1 MRRTSALTTIAALS
15 ALSIVIAGCST
26 ATPAS
31 TGEIEGEVTYSFW
44 GTPERAAKVEDV
56 ISLFEAANPDATVR
70 SEVADYFAYTE
81 RLTVRAAGNDLPC
94 VSGMQSTFFAQYAQ
108 ADVLLP
114 LDDLIEEG
122 AISTDGIP
130 EDVMAAGQIDGIQ
143 YMIPT
148 GSFVRLFAYNEE
160 LVKAAGV
167 TEPGDDMTW
176 EEWADWLHEL
186 QAGLPDGVYA
196 AENDGG
202 FMFTFVSWVVGH
214 GEQMF
219 VDGELGFSKD
229 ILRDY
234 FQYWIDLAEA
244 GVALPPADIPLQTDS
259 VELRPLSTGYA
270 ATGARDLPTMYLTEV
285 ALADAGTP
293 SAIVSVSTPSQSPD
307 VSANVLGANGI
318 SIPQSCDNVATAAA
332 FTDFFANDLEAAVAF
347 QSDNGVLTNVDAQD
361 ALLEDPA
368 ASEGAKR
375 SIELL
380 RGLTDSG
387 DLTTSTYPEGY
398 GSITAEL
405 QRLYEAAAFGQ
416 ITVDQAV
423 DEFFTAA
430 ENALN

>member
-1 MRRTSALTTIAALS
+1 MKRRIAFTSVAALS
-15 ALSIVIAGCST
+15 AVGIVLAGCSAST
-26 ATPAS
+26 TES
-31 TGEIEGEVTYSFW
+31 TGEIAGEVTYSFW

-94 VSGMQSTFFAQYAQ
+94 VSGMQSTFFGQYAE
-108 ADVLLP
+108 AGALLP

-130 EDVMAAGQIDGIQ
+130 EDVMAAGQIDGVQ

-167 TEPGDDMTW
+167 AEPNDDMTW
-176 EEWADWLHEL
+176 EEWADWLREL
-186 QAGLPDGVYA
+186 QGGLPDGVYA
-196 AENDGG
+196 SENDGG

-214 GEQMF
+214 GEEMF

-229 ILRDY
+229 LLRDY
-234 FQYWIDLAEA
+234 FQYWIDLAEE

-259 VELRPLSTGYA
+259 VEVRPLSTGYA
-270 ATGARDLPTMYLTEV
+270 ATAARDLPTMYLTEV

-293 SAIVSVSTPSQSPD
+293 SAIVPVSTPSESAD

-318 SIPQSCDNVATAAA
+318 SIPESCDNVATAAA
-332 FTDFFANDLEAAVAF
+332 FTDFFANDVDAAVAF
-347 QSDNGVLTNVDAQD
+347 QSDNGVLTNVDAQE

-375 SIELL
+375 SIQML
-380 RGLTDSG
+380 RDLTDAG
-387 DLTTSTYPEGY
+387 DLNTSTYPEGY

-416 ITVDQAV
+416 MSVDQAV
-423 DEFFTAA
+423 DEFFISA